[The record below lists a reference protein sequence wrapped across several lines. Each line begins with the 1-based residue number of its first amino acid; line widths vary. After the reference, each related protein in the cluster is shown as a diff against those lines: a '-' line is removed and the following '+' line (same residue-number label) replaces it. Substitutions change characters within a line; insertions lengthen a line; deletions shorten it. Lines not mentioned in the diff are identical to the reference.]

1 MYLVAI
7 AWIYVVLMMALAEAL
22 SSQGTLLG
30 ALFTL
35 LLYGL
40 LPLGVVL
47 YIMGTPLRRRA
58 RLAEAQAQAQAQAP
72 DLGAAAKPSGA
83 DAPAQVQSA
92 ARPAPSQAPLQAPSQ
107 APLQAPDAGRV
118 APGDAVT
125 SKGKEA

>member
-58 RLAEAQAQAQAQAP
+58 RLAEAQAQAQAP
-72 DLGAAAKPSGA
+72 DLDAAAKPSGA

-92 ARPAPSQAPLQAPSQ
+92 ARPAPSQAPLQAP
-107 APLQAPDAGRV
+107 DAGRV

>member
-7 AWIYVVLMMALAEAL
+7 AWMYVVLMMALAEAL

-30 ALFTL
+30 AFFTL

-58 RLAEAQAQAQAQAP
+58 RLAQTPAQAAAP
-72 DLGAAAKPSGA
+72 DAAAQPDLAG
-83 DAPAQVQSA
+83 
-92 ARPAPSQAPLQAPSQ
+92 APLEP
-107 APLQAPDAGRV
+107 PDAGRV
-118 APGDAVT
+118 APGDAVA